1 MKRKLFPWL
10 SVVLWAGV
18 IFWLS
23 AQTSPPDLGPQFAFK
38 RKIEHMAGYAMLGL
52 LLIRALRITH
62 TQSLPKAAALT
73 ILIAAAYAASDEWHQ
88 SFVPNRHPQATDV
101 LIDLVGCS
109 IAVAVY
115 CAYESRRRTTEA
127 RRTA

>member
-1 MKRKLFPWL
+1 MKRNFFPWL

-18 IFWLS
+18 IFWFS
-23 AQTSPPDLGPQFAFK
+23 AQSSPPDVGPQFFFK

-52 LLIRALRITH
+52 L
-62 TQSLPKAAALT
+62 KAAALT

-88 SFVPNRHPQATDV
+88 SFVPGRHPLATDV
-101 LIDLVGCS
+101 LIDTGGCS
-109 IAVAVY
+109 IAVAAY
-115 CAYESRRRTTEA
+115 CAYESRRRTKEA